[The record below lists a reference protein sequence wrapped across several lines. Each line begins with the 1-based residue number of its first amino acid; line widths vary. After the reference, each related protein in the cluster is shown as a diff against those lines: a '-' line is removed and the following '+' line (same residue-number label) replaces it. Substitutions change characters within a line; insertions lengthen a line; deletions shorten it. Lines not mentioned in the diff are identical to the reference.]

1 MELFSF
7 ASLWLSFLDWING
20 VYEIFHLFVR
30 ISREMLTVV
39 LRKQKDVMNKA
50 NSNIIRVES

>member
-20 VYEIFHLFVR
+20 VYEIFHLCVR